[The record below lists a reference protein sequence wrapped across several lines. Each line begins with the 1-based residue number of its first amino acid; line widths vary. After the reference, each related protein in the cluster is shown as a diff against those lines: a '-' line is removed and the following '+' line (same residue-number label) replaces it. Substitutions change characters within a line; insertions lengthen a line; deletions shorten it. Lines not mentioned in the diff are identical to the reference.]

1 MAHRSMRAAWARLGF
16 GASLIALTTAFAAS
30 GAANAQQTAAPQAP
44 SPQAPAPQADE
55 TRGEVIV
62 VTGFRGSLAAAIE
75 TKREETGITDSI
87 TAEDIA
93 DFPDLNLAESLQR
106 VPGVQIDRDGGEGRT
121 INVRGLSSD
130 FVRVRLN
137 GMEALAT
144 TGGRDGRQNRNRAF
158 DFNVFASELFNS
170 IKVSKSQSAET
181 EEGSL
186 GATVD
191 LTTARPFDYT
201 DFTMAAG
208 LQGSYND
215 LARNIDP
222 RATFLISD
230 RWFDGK
236 LGALFSVAYTK
247 RNTIEEGSSSG
258 RFRIPTA
265 DGCTTT
271 PPNTGTAAGANRCYQ
286 TIAGP
291 ITTPTGTLTGV
302 AAAQAANNAAHPR
315 IPRYGRI
322 SYDRERIGSTFTT
335 QFQPFESTTFTYDLL
350 YADLKETR
358 HEEFLEAISFAREAN
373 ASGLRSTD
381 LLTGRIDDNATLVE
395 GLFNDVDIRVEQR
408 RDNLETEFFQNAF
421 RVEHEFSDRLRGE
434 FLAGHTRAVQYNP
447 NQTTLSFE
455 RYDVDGYSYNYSDP
469 NLPAFNYGFD
479 VTNPGNFLFSAST
492 TLGDPSLI
500 RLRPNKAINTFENFD
515 GHLEY
520 DVNDWLTIKGGAS
533 QKTFSFRGYE
543 ERRANPEPLPA
554 SVLTAFAAQG
564 ITIDQY
570 STGIGGF
577 GRGMDLPTGTPTTW
591 VIPSIDKL
599 LGIIDFECDCV
610 NSFGDFRVDAVN
622 NLGENRSAEEQATGA
637 FIQADFDTDIAGA
650 RVRANVGVRYVET
663 ELSATGFTNLGAGF
677 VPLTVTN
684 TYDDTLPSMN
694 VSIEPT
700 DGFIVRVAASKVL
713 ARPTLPALTPGG
725 TVDTSPPTFS
735 INAGNPFLEP
745 IRANTYDLSIE
756 WYPYDE
762 ALFAIAFFAKDIES
776 FVQRLRILMPYNESG
791 FPDSLLPAGVSN
803 TELFDVNSFVNTPG
817 GDLTGFEISAQT
829 PFTFLPAPFN
839 NFGGQL
845 SYTEI
850 QSQIAYVANT
860 NLNAVTP
867 FIKNSITGQSPKSLA
882 ATIYYENGP
891 FEARVSGT
899 YRDEY
904 LTLVP
909 AASGNDVE
917 GKAETFNVD
926 FSASYELSDNF
937 ALMFEA
943 INLPDQYDERWIN
956 SVRKNSLNYEHTGR
970 EFVIGAR
977 YKY

>member
-1 MAHRSMRAAWARLGF
+1 MAQRSMRAALARLGF
-16 GASLIALTTAFAAS
+16 GASLIALTTAFAETAM
-30 GAANAQQTAAPQAP
+30 AQQTPTP
-44 SPQAPAPQADE
+44 PPAEDG
-55 TRGEVIV
+55 GEVVTI
-62 VTGFRGSLAAAIE
+62 TGFRGSLAAAIE
-75 TKREETGITDSI
+75 TKREETGIVDAI

-137 GMEALAT
+137 GLEALAT

-191 LTTARPFDYT
+191 LTTARPFDYAG
-201 DFTMAAG
+201 FTMAAG
-208 LQGSYND
+208 VQGSYND
-215 LARNIDP
+215 LAQNTDP
-222 RATFLISD
+222 RATFLVSD
-230 RWFDGK
+230 RWLDGK

-265 DGCTTT
+265 DGCTST
-271 PPNTGTAAGANRCYQ
+271 PPNTGTAVGANRCYQ
-286 TIAGP
+286 TISGP
-291 ITTPTGTLTGV
+291 IETPNGTLTG
-302 AAAQAANNAAHPR
+302 AAAALAANNAAHPR

-322 SYDRERIGSTFTT
+322 SYDRERIGSTFTL
-335 QFQPFESTTFTYDLL
+335 QFQPFESTKFTYDLL

-373 ASGLRSTD
+373 APGLRATD
-381 LLTGRIDDNATLVE
+381 LLTGRIDNNNTLVA
-395 GLFNDVDIRVEQR
+395 GTFNDVDIRVEQR

-421 RVEHEFSDRLRGE
+421 KVEHEFSDRLRGE

-455 RYDVDGYSYNYSDP
+455 RYDVDGYSYDYSDK

-479 VTNPGNFLFSAST
+479 VTNPASYQFSAAN

-500 RLRPNKAINTFENFD
+500 RMRPNKAINTFETFAGD
-515 GHLEY
+515 LEY
-520 DVNDWLTIKGGAS
+520 DLNDWLTLKGGAS
-533 QKTFSFRGYE
+533 QKTFNFRGYE

-554 SVLTAFAAQG
+554 SVLAALAAQG
-564 ITIDQY
+564 ITINQY
-570 STGIGGF
+570 ATSVTGF
-577 GRGMDLPTGTPTTW
+577 GKNMDLPAGTPTTW
-591 VIPSIDKL
+591 VVPSIDAL

-610 NSFGDFRVDAVN
+610 NAFGDFRVDATN
-622 NLGENRSAEEQATGA
+622 NLGENRSAEEQSTGA
-637 FIQADFDTDIAGA
+637 YVQADFDTDIAGA
-650 RVRANVGVRYVET
+650 RVRANVGLRYVET
-663 ELSATGFTNLGAGF
+663 ELTSTGFTNLGAGF
-677 VPLTVTN
+677 VPLSVTN
-684 TYDDTLPSMN
+684 SYEDTLPSFN
-694 VSIEPT
+694 LSIEPT

-762 ALFAIAFFAKDIES
+762 ALFAVAFFAKDIDT
-776 FVQRLRILMPYNESG
+776 FVQRLRTLMPYNESG
-791 FPDSLLPAGVSN
+791 YPDSLLPAGVSN

-817 GDLTGFEISAQT
+817 GEVTGFEVSAQT
-829 PFTFLPAPFN
+829 PFTFLPGFLS

-850 QSQIAYVANT
+850 QSQISYVLNT
-860 NLNAVTP
+860 SLSVVTP
-867 FIKNSITGQSPKSLA
+867 FVKAPIIGQSPRSLS
-882 ATIYYENGP
+882 ATIYYADGP
-891 FEARVSGT
+891 FEARLSSV

-917 GKAETFNVD
+917 GKAETLNLD
-926 FSASYELSDNF
+926 FSASYEINDNF
-937 ALMFEA
+937 SLSFEA
-943 INLPDQYDERWIN
+943 INLTDQYDERWIN
-956 SVRKNSLNYEHTGR
+956 SVRKNSNNYEHTGR
-970 EFVIGAR
+970 EFVVGVR

>member
-1 MAHRSMRAAWARLGF
+1 MAHRGMRAGQARFGF
-16 GASLIALTTAFAAS
+16 GASLFALTTALAAS
-30 GAANAQQTAAPQAP
+30 GAAHAQQTAPQ
-44 SPQAPAPQADE
+44 PAPQAAAEEE
-55 TRGEVIV
+55 TDVIV
-62 VTGFRGSLAAAIE
+62 ITGFRGSLAAAIE
-75 TKREETGITDSI
+75 TKRDETGIVDAI

-137 GMEALAT
+137 GLEALAT

-208 LQGSYND
+208 VQASYND
-215 LARNIDP
+215 LARNTDP

-230 RWFDGK
+230 RWFDGR
-236 LGALFSVAYTK
+236 LGALFSVAYTG
-247 RNTIEEGSSSG
+247 RNTVEEGSSSG

-265 DGCTTT
+265 DGCTST
-271 PPNTGTAAGANRCYQ
+271 PPNAPGAAAGANRCYQ
-286 TIAGP
+286 SVAGP
-291 ITTPTGTLTGV
+291 IQTPNGMLTGV

-322 SYDRERIGSTFTT
+322 SYDRERIGSTFTV
-335 QFQPFESTTFTYDLL
+335 QFQPYDSTTFTYDLL

-373 ASGLRSTD
+373 ASGLRATD
-381 LLTGRIDDNATLVE
+381 LLTGRIDNNATLVQ
-395 GLFNDVDIRVEQR
+395 GVFNDVDVRVEQR

-421 RVEHEFSDRLRGE
+421 KVEHEFSDRLRGE
-434 FLAGHTRAVQYNP
+434 FTAGHTRAVQYNP

-455 RYDVDGYSYNYSDP
+455 RYDVDGYSYDYSDK

-479 VTNPGNFLFSAST
+479 VTNPANYTFSSST
-492 TLGDPSLI
+492 ALGDPSLI
-500 RLRPNKAINTFENFD
+500 RLRPNKAINTFESYD
-515 GHLEY
+515 GRLEY
-520 DVNDWLTIKGGAS
+520 DFTDWMTLKGGVS
-533 QKTFSFRGYE
+533 QKTFNFRGYE

-564 ITIDQY
+564 ITIDEY
-570 STGIGGF
+570 ATTVTGF
-577 GRGMDLPTGTPTTW
+577 GRGMDLPGGTPTTW

-610 NSFGDFRVDAVN
+610 NAFGDFRVDAAN
-622 NLGENRSAEEQATGA
+622 NLGENRSAEEQSTGA
-637 FIQADFDTDIAGA
+637 FVQADFDTDIGSA

-677 VPLTVTN
+677 VPLTVENSYT
-684 TYDDTLPSMN
+684 DTLPSAN
-694 VSIEPT
+694 LSIEPM
-700 DGFIVRVAASKVL
+700 DGLIVRVAASKVL

-725 TVDTSPPTFS
+725 TIDTSPPTFS
-735 INAGNPFLEP
+735 VNAGNPFLKP

-762 ALFAIAFFAKDIES
+762 ALFAVAYFVKDIDT
-776 FVQRLRILMPYNESG
+776 FVQRLRTLMPYNQTG

-803 TELFDVNSFVNTPG
+803 SELFDVTSFVNTPG
-817 GDLTGFEISAQT
+817 GSLTGFEVSAQT
-829 PFTFLPAPFN
+829 PFTFLPAPFD

-850 QSQIAYVANT
+850 ESQVSYVLST
-860 NLNAVTP
+860 NLNAAFVKAP
-867 FIKNSITGQSPKSLA
+867 IIGQSPRSVA
-882 ATIYYENGP
+882 ATLYYANGP
-891 FEARVSGT
+891 FEARVSGV

-926 FSASYELSDNF
+926 FSASYEINDNF
-937 ALMFEA
+937 SVSFEA
-943 INLPDQYDERWIN
+943 LNLTDQYDERWIN
-956 SVRKNSLNYEHTGR
+956 SVRKNSNNYEHTGR